1 MDMSKD
7 TARETGLHISPF
19 QRAHARMG
27 VWISIAFSVCCLAYF
42 TGLTKIAPAYLAC
55 MAGAFMLSLA
65 PGFSLFSLFSLY
77 QHHTYPKFTIFL
89 VSISMGMTFNFL
101 VNVAAFIAR
110 PGLQTTLDTYMLVVL
125 ALYAFILTR
134 WRRQGLL
141 RAPDLAAL
149 KSREFLICTGLFLVF
164 SLVLYLRYPAVLFS
178 EELLVVRKIT
188 DNMTIAHN
196 NISISVGETATYFFV
211 PLYMF
216 IAMAGKIAGID
227 AYAAIPGLWPF
238 TALVSILCLVKVS
251 HLLTGR
257 WATGL
262 ALGAMAFVYSVFLQ
276 SVRADLFVIFAP
288 YPDRYAFS
296 SALLVPLAVFHF
308 LVHMEHK
315 KINLP
320 TFIGL
325 IYLIVE
331 MTFIHARETIF
342 TLVIIF
348 SVCGVLAL
356 DYKANRQHMLR
367 ILWLIALVAMCL
379 AAYKVVNLIIQ
390 PFLKEFVAGH
400 RQAMLAA
407 LKTLWATKGFLGI
420 FGDLDEYSNWG
431 YGRFLSI
438 YWGEGGYFYL
448 PVAIMIL
455 PLYVFCTDRI
465 SMLFIPFAISLFGLY
480 SIWGGIRLILGIAVG
495 VPFVFDCYS
504 ILGILLTLVFA
515 DILRVAVL
523 GLLQIKNLPAKL
535 AVSLG
540 TIILFF
546 QFSSFLL
553 HEFKWFLR
561 WVRMYDMVFYL
572 ATFVS
577 VVIQQHRIIRK
588 LPLPIADALRRD
600 DAKFKKSLPQT
611 LLVCAAVMFAMGS
624 PLSGNKNAY
633 PSPYF
638 RAPLPIDE
646 TGTISTII
654 SSYPINADITPHS
667 MTVID
672 FIRSAIPPGGN
683 WLGTDTLIPLLAS
696 NQFSPVVV
704 VKGNFHGG
712 YEMNHP
718 FITRWMPGHDPNNP
732 TSLFDLLAV
741 LSPRSF
747 GKLLA
752 DHSIGWMFIDRKSHQ
767 RFVELTGDATTNGL
781 LSLVYSDLDVL
792 IYKVCLPSLDET
804 AQ

>member
-1 MDMSKD
+1 MNMSKH
-7 TARETGLHISPF
+7 AANETGLHISSF
-19 QRAHARMG
+19 QREQARMG
-27 VWISIAFSVCCLAYF
+27 VWVAIAFSVCCLAYF
-42 TGLTKIAPAYLAC
+42 TGLTKVVPTYLAC

-77 QHHTYPKFTIFL
+77 QNHTYPKFTIFL

-101 VNVAAFIAR
+101 VNVAVFITR

-141 RAPDLAAL
+141 RAPNWGAL
-149 KSREFLICTGLFLVF
+149 RSQQFLICTGLFLVF
-164 SLVLYLRYPAVLFS
+164 SVVLFLRYPAVLFS

-196 NISISVGETATYFFV
+196 NISISVGDTATYFFV

-257 WATGL
+257 WAAGL
-262 ALGAMAFVYSVFLQ
+262 ALGAMAFVYAVFLQ
-276 SVRADLFVIFAP
+276 SVRADLFVIFTP

-356 DYKANRQHMLR
+356 NYKANRQHLLR
-367 ILWLIALVAMCL
+367 ILWLIALVALCL
-379 AAYKVVNLIIQ
+379 AVYKIVNLVIQ
-390 PFLKEFVAGH
+390 PFLNEFVAGH
-400 RQAMLAA
+400 RQAMIAA
-407 LKTLWATKGFLGI
+407 LETLWSTKGILGL
-420 FGDLDEYSNWG
+420 FGDLDEYSAWG

-438 YWGEGGYFYL
+438 YWGHGGYFYL
-448 PVAIMIL
+448 PVAIIFL
-455 PLYVFCTDRI
+455 PLYVFCSDRI
-465 SMLFIPFAISLFGLY
+465 SMLFIPFAIGLFGLY

-504 ILGILLTLVFA
+504 ILGILLTLIFA

-523 GLLQIKNLPAKL
+523 GLLRIR
-535 AVSLG
+535 SLFARFSMAFG
-540 TIILFF
+540 TIYLLF
-546 QFSSFLL
+546 QFSTALL
-553 HEFKWFLR
+553 HNIQWFLR
-561 WVRMYDMVFYL
+561 WAGMFDMVFYL
-572 ATFVS
+572 ATLMA
-577 VVIQQHRIIRK
+577 VVVQQRRIIRK
-588 LPLPIADALRRD
+588 RPLPIADALRRD
-600 DAKFKKSLPQT
+600 DAKFNGATCQV
-611 LLVCAAVMFAMGS
+611 LLAGTAVFFVMLS
-624 PLSGNKNAY
+624 PLSGNQSAY
-633 PSPYF
+633 PTPYF
-638 RAPLPIDE
+638 RAALPNDE
-646 TGTISTII
+646 VGTINTIM
-654 SSYPINADITPHS
+654 SAYPINADIPPHS

-672 FIRSAIPPGGN
+672 FIRTAVPPGGN
-683 WLGTDTLIPLLAS
+683 WLGTDTIIPLLAS

-704 VKGNFHGG
+704 VKGSFHVG

-718 FITRWMPGHDPNNP
+718 FISRWMPGHDPNKP

-741 LSPRSF
+741 LRPGSF

-752 DHSIGWMFIDRKSHQ
+752 EHSIGWMLIDRKSHK
-767 RFVELTGDATTNGL
+767 RFLELTGDATTGGL

-792 IYKVCLPSLDET
+792 IYRVSLST
-804 AQ
+804 LHGMAQ